1 MTLRAQLS
9 GILALL
15 FLLVFAGVSVVSV
28 EGARRYL
35 AEQLASHAQD
45 TATSLGLSLSQPM
58 KQGDLPTMTSMVDAI
73 FDRGYYREIT
83 VRSIQG
89 KTLISRVLP
98 VKVEGVPAWFVRL
111 IPIETPKEEA
121 LVMSGWRQAAIVE
134 VAGHPG
140 YAYQQLWRNSMGEL
154 AWLGMLAA
162 ATLILGGGA
171 MHFVLKSLKAVEN
184 QADAIG
190 ARNYVIQDRLPWTKD
205 LRRVVEV
212 MNRMSAKVRD
222 DFEAQQMLADML
234 RAEAYLDPVT
244 RIGNRRHFDVQIAN
258 LVSSTEE
265 FYNGALFLIA
275 LDGLAHY
282 NQNAGFEAGN
292 ALLRS
297 IAQGLRSMSE
307 GMRGSVLARLSGSN
321 FALVVQDVGLVE
333 AEHIADRMS
342 ERLASLC
349 GDNLSMQLGLA
360 LFVKGMSVSTLMA
373 EADMALRAARRNGA
387 WVRFEGKASVARGAE
402 FWRSILE
409 KTSEEG
415 KILIH
420 VQKVIDGESLIH
432 CEALIRMEHEGE
444 ILNAG
449 LFMPMAESLGYA
461 GKLDRLVIDQ
471 VLAMLPMYPKQKFA
485 INLSIMTLNEH
496 DFPAWLEGR
505 LKRAGKSAG
514 RLDFEMSEF
523 DVSKHQPEIAKIIER
538 LKPYGCGFGVDRC
551 GRGFASFSYLA
562 SLKIDYLKID
572 GSYVRN
578 IDRDKGNQF
587 LVQAIAGIA
596 HGVGVRVYAE
606 SVEMAAERTML
617 DKLHVDGFQG
627 FLIGKPSP
635 LA

>member
-15 FLLVFAGVSVVSV
+15 FALVFAGVSVVSV

-45 TATSLGLSLSQPM
+45 TATSLGLSLSRPM

-83 VRSIQG
+83 VRSIHG
-89 KTLISRVLP
+89 KTLIRRILP

-111 IPIETPKEEA
+111 IHLDTPREEA
-121 LVMSGWRQAAIVE
+121 LVMSGWRQAAVIE
-134 VAGHPG
+134 VASHPG

-162 ATLILGGGA
+162 ATLILGSIA
-171 MHFVLKSLKAVEN
+171 MHFVLKSLRAVEN

-190 ARNYVIQDRLPWTKD
+190 ARNYVIQKKLPWTKD

-212 MNRMSAKVRD
+212 MNRMSTKVRQ

-234 RAEAYLDPVT
+234 RSEVYLDPVT
-244 RIGNRRHFDVQIAN
+244 GIGNRRHFDTQIAN
-258 LVSSTEE
+258 LVASTEE
-265 FYNGALFLIA
+265 FYNGALFMIA
-275 LDGLAHY
+275 LEGLGPY
-282 NQNAGFEAGN
+282 NQSAGFEAGN
-292 ALLRS
+292 VLLRT
-297 IAQGLRSMSE
+297 IAQGLRSLSE
-307 GMRGSVLARLSGSN
+307 DMRGVVLARLSGSG
-321 FALVVQDVGLVE
+321 FALVVQDIGLIE
-333 AEHIADRMS
+333 AERIADRMS
-342 ERLASLC
+342 ERLTALC
-349 GDNLSMQLGLA
+349 GEDILAHLGLA
-360 LFVKGMSVSTLMA
+360 LFAKGMSVSMLIA
-373 EADMALRAARRNGA
+373 EADMALRAAQRNGK
-387 WVRFEGKASVARGAE
+387 WVRFEGRATVARGAE
-402 FWRSILE
+402 FWKAILE
-409 KTSEEG
+409 KTAAIG
-415 KILIH
+415 KILLH
-420 VQKVIDGESLIH
+420 VQKVMDGGGPIH
-432 CEALIRMEHEGE
+432 HEAFIRMEHEGE

-449 LFMPMAESLGYA
+449 LFMPMAESLGCA

-471 VLAMLPMYPKQKFA
+471 ALALLRLHPKEKFA

-505 LKRAGKSAG
+505 LKVAGSDAG
-514 RLDFEMSEF
+514 RLGFEMSEF
-523 DVSKHQPEIAKIIER
+523 DVSRHQIDVAKLIGR

-551 GRGFASFSYLA
+551 GRGFASFGYLA

-578 IDRDKGNQF
+578 IHLDNGNQF

-596 HGVGVRVYAE
+596 HGVGMRVYAE
-606 SVEMAAERTML
+606 AVEMEEERATL
-617 DKLHVDGFQG
+617 AKLHVDGFQG
-627 FLIGKPSP
+627 FLIGKPAP